1 MSKLASND
9 FMEQLHAA
17 TAQAL
22 LKKIE
27 SGEATAADIAAAAK
41 FLKDNGISR
50 LLDKS
55 LNDEGEEVTGNIPD
69 PNDDPGDFE
78 NVVSLYQ

>member
-9 FMEQLHAA
+9 IMEQLHAA
-17 TAQAL
+17 VAKAL
-22 LKKIE
+22 FKRIE
-27 SGEATAADIAAAAK
+27 DGEATAADLAAAAK
-41 FLKDNGISR
+41 FLKDNGVSR

-55 LNDEGEEVTGNIPD
+55 LNDEGEAVTGNIPD
-69 PNDDPGDFE
+69 PQEDPGDFE

>member
-1 MSKLASND
+1 MSKLASED
-9 FMEQLHAA
+9 FLEQLHAA
-17 TAQAL
+17 TANAL

-27 SGEATAADIAAAAK
+27 SGDATAADIAAAAK

-55 LNDEGEEVTGNIPD
+55 LNDEGEAVTGNIPD